1 MGFPPDLFSYPADIV
16 APYVLGS
23 TLRRGP
29 VALMITEVEA
39 YLGEADPASHASRGP
54 TPRCAT
60 MFGPPLHLYIYAS
73 YGIHR
78 AGNVVCGPEGLAS
91 GLLLRAGRV
100 VDGYDVVRSRR
111 GDRPEDDGLARGP
124 GNVGSALGL
133 DLHLDGMPIV
143 VDDGDT
149 TANGHGAQADIPYV
163 AGVDAHVADV
173 GDSEAPEL
181 RLRRTRAEDDIV
193 PFVTGPRIGISKNK
207 EAPLRFWIPGDRS
220 VTPPRGR
227 PRRPTS
233 KRYS

>member
-1 MGFPPDLFSYPADIV
+1 MGFPPDLFSHPADIV
-16 APYVLGS
+16 APYDLGS

-60 MFGPPLHLYIYAS
+60 MFGPPLHLYVYAS

-78 AGNVVCGPEGLAS
+78 AGNVVCCPEGVAS

-100 VDGYDVVRSRR
+100 IDGYDVVRSRR

-143 VDDGDT
+143 VDDGVG
-149 TANGHGAQADIPYV
+149 TAGDHDVQAD
-163 AGVDAHVADV
+163 VDARVVDV
-173 GDSEAPEL
+173 GHPEAPEL
-181 RLRRTRAEDDIV
+181 RLSRDRAEDDIV
-193 PFVTGPRIGISKNK
+193 PYVTGPRIGISKNK

-227 PRRPTS
+227 PRRPTG

>member
-1 MGFPPDLFSYPADIV
+1 MGFPPGLFSHPADIV

-60 MFGPPLHLYIYAS
+60 MFGPPLHLYVYAS

-78 AGNVVCGPEGLAS
+78 AGNVVCCPEGVAS

-100 VDGYDVVRSRR
+100 IGGYDVVRSRR

-143 VDDGDT
+143 VDDGGVQTD
-149 TANGHGAQADIPYV
+149 
-163 AGVDAHVADV
+163 AGNP
-173 GDSEAPEL
+173 EAPEL
-181 RLRRTRAEDDIV
+181 WLSRARDEDDIV
-193 PFVTGPRIGISKNK
+193 PYVTGPRIGISKNK

-220 VTPPRGR
+220 VTPPRSR
-227 PRRPTS
+227 PRRPTGERNS
-233 KRYS
+233 

>member
-1 MGFPPDLFSYPADIV
+1 MGFPPDLFSQPADIV

-39 YLGEADPASHASRGP
+39 YLGEADPASHAFRGP

-60 MFGPPLHLYIYAS
+60 MFGPPLHLYVYAS

-78 AGNVVCGPEGLAS
+78 AGNVVCSPEDVAS

-100 VDGYDVVRSRR
+100 IDGYDVVRSRR

-133 DLHLDGMPIV
+133 DLHLDGMPII
-143 VDDGDT
+143 VDE
-149 TANGHGAQADIPYV
+149 
-163 AGVDAHVADV
+163 
-173 GDSEAPEL
+173 GDSTDDLSTQISDMNDPEAPEL
-181 RLRRTRAEDDIV
+181 LLTRTRIKDDV
-193 PFVTGPRIGISKNK
+193 VSHVVGPRIGISKNK

-227 PRRPTS
+227 PRRPTGQ
-233 KRYS
+233 RYS

>member
-1 MGFPPDLFSYPADIV
+1 MGFPPDLFSHPADIV

-29 VALMITEVEA
+29 VTLMITEVEA
-39 YLGEADPASHASRGP
+39 YLGKADPASHASRGL

-60 MFGPPLHLYIYAS
+60 MFGPPLHLYVYAS

-78 AGNVVCGPEGLAS
+78 AGNVVCCPEGVAS

-100 VDGYDVVRSRR
+100 IDGYDVVRSRR

-143 VDDGDT
+143 VDDD
-149 TANGHGAQADIPYV
+149 GAQT
-163 AGVDAHVADV
+163 GV
-173 GDSEAPEL
+173 GNPEATEL
-181 RLRRTRAEDDIV
+181 RLSRARAEDDIV
-193 PFVTGPRIGISKNK
+193 PYVTGPRIGISKNK

-227 PRRPTS
+227 PRRPTG
-233 KRYS
+233 KHYS

>member
-1 MGFPPDLFSYPADIV
+1 MGFPPDLFSHPADIV

-29 VALMITEVEA
+29 VTLMITEVEA

-54 TPRCAT
+54 TPRCVT
-60 MFGPPLHLYIYAS
+60 MFGPPLHLYVYAS

-78 AGNVVCGPEGLAS
+78 AGNVVCCPEGVAS

-100 VDGYDVVRSRR
+100 IDGYDVVRSRR
-111 GDRPEDDGLARGP
+111 GNRPEDDGLARGP

-133 DLHLDGMPIV
+133 DLHLDGTPIV
-143 VDDGDT
+143 VDE
-149 TANGHGAQADIPYV
+149 NGGTDHDAQANTNV
-163 AGVDAHVADV
+163 HVADV
-173 GDSEAPEL
+173 DNPAAPEL
-181 RLRRTRAEDDIV
+181 RLSRDRAEDDIV
-193 PFVTGPRIGISKNK
+193 PYVTGPRIGISKNK
-207 EAPLRFWIPGDRS
+207 ESPLRFWIPGDRS